1 MKVMADSMFK
11 LGEYYEDEARDIAD
25 QLKDIGMK
33 VDIRTFTSSHLEL
46 FHYLEGRM
54 SEIKGEIDE
63 EKFNRY
69 ARYLVALRKVLA
81 EGATSENF
89 REKIQLELDP
99 QMDEKRRQFCEIMG
113 GGLSQEEREAKRQES
128 AGLMED
134 LLEMS
139 NAESFADM
147 TLERNEINI
156 GEVVGG
162 RLDDPIVRIF
172 ADDVEDDESKLAK
185 TTTVF
190 TVEPRAAVYI
200 DEFSAIFYEE
210 IDEEFKEEY
219 DEEYARLV
227 FLGKLISELAEPTSG
242 KIDMEAFS
250 ERCEFQLENSGDL
263 LEINGRRAAE
273 ELARSLEKNDIIK
286 VKGDSIKW
294 KR

>member
-1 MKVMADSMFK
+1 MEVMADSMFK

-25 QLKDIGMK
+25 QLKDVGMK

-69 ARYLVALRKVLA
+69 ARFLVALRKVLA
-81 EGATSENF
+81 ERATSENF
-89 REKIQLELDP
+89 RERLQLELDP
-99 QMDEKRRQFCEIMG
+99 EINEKRKLFCEIMEG
-113 GGLSQEEREAKRQES
+113 SLSEEEREAKRQDS
-128 AGLMED
+128 AGLFGD
-134 LLEMS
+134 LIEVS
-139 NAESFADM
+139 NAESFVGM

-156 GEVVGG
+156 GEEVGR
-162 RLDDPIVRIF
+162 RLDDPIIRIF
-172 ADDVEDDESKLAK
+172 ADEDDDDESKLAR

-190 TVEPRAAVYI
+190 KVEPRAAVYI
-200 DEFSAIFYEE
+200 DEFSAIFSEE
-210 IDEEFKEEY
+210 IEEEFKEEY
-219 DEEYARLV
+219 DEEYTRLV
-227 FLGKLISELAEPTSG
+227 FLGKLISDLTEPSPG

-250 ERCEFQLENSGDL
+250 ERCEFKMENNGDL
-263 LEINGRRAAE
+263 LEISGRRAAE

>member
-1 MKVMADSMFK
+1 MEVMADSMFK

-33 VDIRTFTSSHLEL
+33 VDIRTFTSSHMEL

-54 SEIKGEIDE
+54 SEIKEEIDE

-89 REKIQLELDP
+89 RERLQLELDP
-99 QMDEKRRQFCEIMG
+99 QTNEKRGQFCEIIEG
-113 GGLSQEEREAKRQES
+113 ALSPEELEVKRQES
-128 AGLMED
+128 AGLMAD

-139 NAESFADM
+139 NAESFVEL

-156 GEVVGG
+156 DEEVGN
-162 RLDDPIVRIF
+162 RLDDPIIRIF
-172 ADDVEDDESKLAK
+172 ADEVEEDESKLAR

-190 TVEPRAAVYI
+190 TVEPRAEVYV
-200 DEFSAIFYEE
+200 DEFSAIISEE
-210 IDEEFKEEY
+210 IEEEFKDEY
-219 DEEYARLV
+219 PDEYARIV
-227 FLGKLISELAEPTSG
+227 FLDKLISELSEPSSG
-242 KIDMEAFS
+242 KMDMEAFS
-250 ERCEFQLENSGDL
+250 ERCEFQMESNGDL
-263 LEINGRRAAE
+263 LEIDGRKAAE
-273 ELARSLEKNDIIK
+273 ELARSLEKNDIVK

-294 KR
+294 RR